1 MWWIILLGIIGYLLL
16 WGLTSYLLYKFFNS
30 DSEECIILG
39 SMFPLT
45 LPVALVIT
53 IFNVFNKLLKNR

>member
-1 MWWIILLGIIGYLLL
+1 MWWITILGIITYLLL
-16 WGLTSYLLYKFFNS
+16 WGLTSSLLYKFFDS

-45 LPVALVIT
+45 LPVALVIVV
-53 IFNVFNKLLKNR
+53 FNVFNKLLKKG

>member
-45 LPVALVIT
+45 LSVALVIT